1 MFGIFSL
8 LYAIVLGIN
17 AIVILD
23 EKRVLE
29 PLGLSFEKNIHK
41 ESSHIRQ
48 RIVDLIILI
57 RTIFEFPLLII
68 NTFFI
73 LYEIF
78 LG

>member
-8 LYAIVLGIN
+8 LYAILLGIN

-41 ESSHIRQ
+41 
-48 RIVDLIILI
+48 IVEKKVY
-57 RTIFEFPLLII
+57 F
-68 NTFFI
+68 
-73 LYEIF
+73 
-78 LG
+78 